1 MEQEE
6 NPLLI
11 SFVYYKGTITSTDV
25 HANIICGFT
34 IQCGRQIVGPGHI
47 EEPCMTFLKKICIGS
62 SKKKNAILDL
72 NWVKLLLSLT
82 RFIENIIDVYDS
94 K

>member
-47 EEPCMTFLKKICIGS
+47 EEPCMTFLKKS
-62 SKKKNAILDL
+62 
-72 NWVKLLLSLT
+72 V
-82 RFIENIIDVYDS
+82 
-94 K
+94 